1 MSFPPRTPMGMPQ
14 MAPGMMS
21 AGYTFTPMAG
31 MGKWTNLRNTYK
43 CDCTLMTI
51 AKPRDEDTKQE
62 LFNIKMHSH
71 LKIGVVRYMVNR
83 SSTRTFTLD
92 YTSNDV

>member
-43 CDCTLMTI
+43 CDCTLMII
-51 AKPRDEDTKQE
+51 AKPRDEDTKRE
-62 LFNIKMHSH
+62 L
-71 LKIGVVRYMVNR
+71 L
-83 SSTRTFTLD
+83 
-92 YTSNDV
+92 TSKCTVISKLGLSGIW